1 VTLLPLLM
9 SLQQTLPMLFSN
21 NATLPLLLERLPF

>member
-1 VTLLPLLM
+1 MLM

-21 NATLPLLLERLPF
+21 NATLPLLLVRLPFFPK